1 MTFKPLQKILKYID
15 LNIINY
21 FVITSVDYL
30 TVIETIVV
38 TAINQNR
45 YLDMRIFSN
54 DLSTN
59 KSNNSI
65 YEFNFSSKA
74 EFYY

>member
-30 TVIETIVV
+30 AVIETIVV

-45 YLDMRIFSN
+45 YLDMRIFSY